1 MGEVPA
7 EGEVSDGDVVQDDP
21 ELICPADEICL
32 DLSAEVLSLSDQL
45 SSIELS
51 HHGLQ
56 DLVGDAGQ
64 NSFIVVLTQR
74 GVNVGKFS
82 WLRST
87 TNFQL
92 QLFLASPLTDGAME
106 KCKKFSLKGFSL

>member
-1 MGEVPA
+1 MREVPA
-7 EGEVSDGDVVQDDP
+7 EGEVGDGDVVQDDS
-21 ELICPADEICL
+21 ELLRPADQIFP

-51 HHGLQ
+51 HHGLE

-64 NSFIVVLTQR
+64 NSLVVVLAQR
-74 GVNVGKFS
+74 GVNVRKFS

-87 TNFQL
+87 NIFQL
-92 QLFLASPLTDGAME
+92 QLFLASPLADCAVE
-106 KCKKFSLKGFSL
+106 KC